1 MVCEWILIDFSL
13 GSMSRCIIGM
23 VIDAAPTFRGQDF
36 LDIQDRTSY
45 TSQHKK
51 EVLIKNFTPSAESL
65 KFPIL
70 HTWKMI
76 NLSLKNS
83 VLGG

>member
-1 MVCEWILIDFSL
+1 
-13 GSMSRCIIGM
+13 M

-36 LDIQDRTSY
+36 LDIKDRTSY
-45 TSQHKK
+45 TSSHKK
-51 EVLIKNFTPSAESL
+51 EALIKNFTPSAESL